1 METKPGMLV
10 MVAGLAFVVLLAA
23 AFVPL
28 MVKIVVDAQLRAGNG
43 DIPIVRFFD
52 THRWHVTYAFWALF
66 AAGLAVAL
74 PTMIRDGFFAPAHES
89 ARPKGAVPPLEY
101 QIAVT
106 SRIVLADTRIEGELV
121 SYEVREVW
129 RQVGYPAA
137 GEQSRPITPDLAIWK
152 LLGYAPLAG
161 QPVVLFLAP
170 RAGGGEDLRELLPV
184 TDGRVTYAP
193 TDASVTRVLT
203 PDELKRIVAAA
214 GGS

>member
-1 METKPGMLV
+1 MAKPGMLV
-10 MVAGLAFVVLLAA
+10 MVAGLAFVALLAA

-28 MVKIVVDAQLRAGNG
+28 MVKLVVDAQLRAGNG

-52 THRWHVTYAFWALF
+52 THRWHVTYAIWALF

-74 PTMIRDGFFAPAHES
+74 PTMIRDGFFAPVQES
-89 ARPKGAVPPLEY
+89 AGPKGAVPPLEY

-106 SRIVLADTRIEGELV
+106 SRIVLADTRIEGKLV
-121 SYEVREVW
+121 SYDVREVW
-129 RQVGYPAA
+129 RQVGYQTA
-137 GEQSRPITPDLAIWK
+137 GEQSRPITPDIGIWK

-170 RAGGGEDLRELLPV
+170 RSDGAEDARELLPV
-184 TDGRVTYAP
+184 VDGRVTYAP

-203 PDELKRIVAAA
+203 LDELKRIVTAA